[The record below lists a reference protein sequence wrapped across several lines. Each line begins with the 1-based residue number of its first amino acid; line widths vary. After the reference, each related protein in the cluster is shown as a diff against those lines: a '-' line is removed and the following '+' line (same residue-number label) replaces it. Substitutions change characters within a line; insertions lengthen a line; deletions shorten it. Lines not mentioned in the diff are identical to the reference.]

1 MSSLPDLPPPRK
13 RRSLLLFGMLRAAA
27 TIAGLVAAYYLLPF
41 DHLSDATSVLLLVV
55 GLIGVIV
62 IVVWEVRGI
71 LNSQY
76 PAYKAVEAL
85 TITAPLF
92 LLLFASAYFLLQRAT
107 PTSFTQPLSR
117 TDALYF
123 TVTTFSTV
131 GYGDITAKSEGARL
145 MVIFQML
152 ADLVVLGFGV
162 KVIFGAVEM
171 GRQRQTSTATDD
183 TSPRVRR
190 HARGPGSFA

>member
-171 GRQRQTSTATDD
+171 GRQRQTSTATDE
-183 TSPRVRR
+183 TSP
-190 HARGPGSFA
+190 PSDTL